1 MISKTEILKKITEH
15 KKSLEDKFGVIEIAI
30 FGSYARESATENS
43 DIDVMVQLRE
53 PLGWSFF
60 DLTYYLEDL
69 LGKKVDLLTDEVK
82 TQRFWKYIK
91 NDIIYV

>member
-1 MISKTEILKKITEH
+1 MISKNEILRKITVH

-43 DIDVMVQLRE
+43 DIDVMVQLKN

-69 LGKKVDLLTDEVK
+69 LGKKVDVLTDEVK